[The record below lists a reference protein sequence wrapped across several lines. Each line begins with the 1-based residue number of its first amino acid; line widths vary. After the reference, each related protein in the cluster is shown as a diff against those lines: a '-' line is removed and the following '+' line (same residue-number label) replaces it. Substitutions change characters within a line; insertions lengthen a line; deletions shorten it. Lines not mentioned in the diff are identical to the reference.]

1 MVQRF
6 QHFSSAISS
15 LYRDMQKIERQEM
28 AKYGLKGPH
37 VQCMLAL
44 TDYPDGVTSTQLCE
58 ICEKDKAAIS
68 RTVAELETLGM
79 VERLER
85 NGVRYRAP
93 VKLTVQGTSAAQ
105 AVQKRTLQAVRQ
117 AGEGLDD
124 EKRKVFYEVLG
135 LIAGNLHIICQEGLK

>member
-28 AKYGLKGPH
+28 AKYGLKGPY

-44 TDYPDGVTSTQLCE
+44 TDYPDGVTSAQLCE

-93 VKLTVQGTSAAQ
+93 VKLTVQGASAAQ

-135 LIAGNLHIICQEGLK
+135 LIAGNLHTICQEGLK